1 MLLKNVYG
9 VDNMEKTCICI
20 GHEPE
25 KLGDT
30 NRCDKIKE
38 RIKEAVLNQIN
49 SGVSFFYA
57 DMARGVGLWAAQI
70 ILSLKERPEYAH
82 LYLTAL
88 LAYPNQLDRLLEKDR
103 LEFEKVL
110 NKCDDKKILNAEKR
124 KTSYADKRRFIGTK
138 TDIIIAV
145 CDEKRYPSSVEAQ
158 EVKMARNF
166 GNTVIALNPYISE
179 QNPQAASD
187 FAGILRELRLK
198 EGISQE
204 KLAEKIGYSKYII
217 SKLETQRLE
226 PSIRDLINIAQ
237 YFGISVDRLLG
248 VADAHGPAVP
258 LWLSKSYEKL
268 SVQQKKAV
276 KIIIEALSF
285 NLTP

>member
-1 MLLKNVYG
+1 
-9 VDNMEKTCICI
+9 MEKTCICI

-38 RIKEAVLNQIN
+38 RIKEAILNQIN

-110 NKCDDKKILNAEKR
+110 NKCNDKKILNAEKR
-124 KTSYADKRRFIGTK
+124 RTSYADKRRFIGTK

-204 KLAEKIGYSKYII
+204 KLAEELGYTKSMI
-217 SKLETQRLE
+217 SKFEMQRQE
-226 PSIRDLINIAQ
+226 PTAGNLINIAR
-237 YFGISVDRLLG
+237 YFGISVDSLLG
-248 VADAHGPAVP
+248 ISGVHEASVP
-258 LWLSKSYEKL
+258 LWLRKSYERL
-268 SVQQKKAV
+268 SVQERKAL
-276 KIIIEALSF
+276 KLIIEAF
-285 NLTP
+285 